1 MKRIIYIL
9 AIALSIVAC
18 SDDIDKSNRFTFTGE
33 TVSDYVL
40 NRSDR
45 YSHFINLLERAKL
58 LSLLNTYG
66 QYTLFLPDNEAVE
79 KYVQEQDSIYWA
91 TKDSDD
97 PVWTGIT
104 SPFFEELSDSMATVI
119 ARNHVIEASTR
130 MAEMGEGALPE
141 RNFNNRLLGVN
152 FVVKDEQYYIM
163 LNNSAAIIYGDNN
176 VENGVVHL
184 IDKVISPS
192 QKNVPELI
200 GSYNYFKLF
209 TEALN
214 VTGFCDSLK
223 LDNDDSY
230 NYEEYTITNAITGSV
245 IYAPKTKYYKYTA
258 FLETDEVFNAN
269 GIYTL
274 ADLKTFA
281 EKWYGT
287 EDRDTPTSPRNALN
301 KFVAYHFVP
310 REMPHNK
317 IVPYAINENFDNIMP
332 TIYDRYDY
340 YETMQGTLM
349 KVVKP
354 LSKPEGRETY
364 INYNKREVPYNME
377 LCNHLDIR
385 VIPLTEFTQKKEY
398 ALFDQMAA
406 NGILHPIDKI
416 LVYNEDEMFGNILN
430 ERIRLDVASIIPE
443 LSCNNIRFNSTEY
456 IIGGNVIPD
465 VYSQKI
471 NIKNGCL
478 YYVNRSSTYNCDEVY
493 LEDYFDIEF
502 TLPPLPP
509 RVYEVRIGFSQY
521 GAGISNVVTIP
532 ERLCQ
537 IYIDGK
543 VEGLPFDI
551 QYLNIYPGRYKSPT
565 GYVADSETY
574 DNGLEN
580 DKLMRHKGWMKAPVS
595 FIGIEKKP
603 ARDSKYHIRKIIN
616 KKMFYAGKHKIR
628 FRIVSKYDSD
638 ICLDYIEFVP
648 LHIINDPT
656 KPEDRH

>member
-9 AIALSIVAC
+9 AITLSIVAC

-97 PVWTGIT
+97 PVWTGVT
-104 SPFFEELSDSMATVI
+104 SPFFEELSDSMANVI

-230 NYEEYTITNAITGSV
+230 NYEEYTITDAILGYET
-245 IYAPKTKYYKYTA
+245 YAPKTKFYKYTA

-269 GIYTL
+269 CIYTL
-274 ADLKTFA
+274 DDLKTFA
-281 EKWYGT
+281 EKWYGK
-287 EDRDTPTSPRNALN
+287 EESDNPRSPRNALN

-364 INYNKREVPYNME
+364 INYNKRKAPYNIE
-377 LCNHLDIR
+377 LHNHLNVR

-416 LVYNEDEMFGNILN
+416 LVYNENEMFGNILN
-430 ERIRLDVASIIPE
+430 ERIRLDAASIIPE
-443 LSCNNIRFNSTEY
+443 LSCNNLRF
-456 IIGGNVIPD
+456 GGANYSSYVIPN
-465 VYSQKI
+465 VYSEKI
-471 NIKNGCL
+471 NIKNGTI
-478 YYVNRSSTYNCDEVY
+478 YYVSNVRMYNNDY
-493 LEDYFDIEF
+493 LTLDDYFDIEF

-509 RVYEVRIGFSQY
+509 RVYEVRIGFSQH
-521 GAGISNVVTIP
+521 GWGTSDVVAIP

-543 VEGLPFDI
+543 VQGVPFDI
-551 QYLNIYPGRYKSPT
+551 QYLNKSPGRYESPT
-565 GYVADSETY
+565 GYVADSKTY

-580 DKLMRHKGWMKAPVS
+580 DKQMRHKGWMKAPVV
-595 FIGIEKKP
+595 FYGHDGHP
-603 ARDSKYHIRKIIN
+603 ARSTEHYIRKIIT
-616 KKMFYAGKHKIR
+616 KKHFDEGKHTIR
-628 FRIVSKYDSD
+628 LRIVSKYGAVM
-638 ICLDYIEFVP
+638 CFDYIEFVP

>member
-1 MKRIIYIL
+1 M
-9 AIALSIVAC
+9 SIVAC

-91 TKDSDD
+91 TKDSDY

-104 SPFFEELSDSMATVI
+104 SPLVEELSDSMATVI

-230 NYEEYTITNAITGSV
+230 NYEEYTITDAILGYVT
-245 IYAPKTKYYKYTA
+245 YAPKTKFYKYTA
-258 FLETDEVFNAN
+258 FIETDEVFNAN

-274 ADLKTFA
+274 DDLKCFA
-281 EKWYGT
+281 EKWYGK
-287 EDRDTPTSPRNALN
+287 EESDNPRSPRNALN

-354 LSKPEGRETY
+354 MSKPEGRETY
-364 INYNKREVPYNME
+364 INYNKRKAPYNIE
-377 LCNHLDIR
+377 LHNHLNVR

-430 ERIRLDVASIIPE
+430 ERIRIDAASMIPE
-443 LSCNNIRFNSTEY
+443 LSCNNLRF
-456 IIGGNVIPD
+456 GGAYYSSYVIPN
-465 VYSQKI
+465 VYSEKI
-471 NIKNGCL
+471 NIKNGTI
-478 YYVNRSSTYNCDEVY
+478 YYVSNVRMYNNDY
-493 LEDYFDIEF
+493 LTLDDYFDIEF

-509 RVYEVRIGFSQY
+509 RVYEVRIGFSQH
-521 GAGISNVVTIP
+521 GWGTSDVVEIP

-543 VEGLPFDI
+543 VQGVPFDI
-551 QYLNIYPGRYKSPT
+551 QYLNKSPGRTESPT
-565 GYVADSETY
+565 GYIADSETY

-580 DKLMRHKGWMKAPVS
+580 DKNMRNKGWMKAPVI
-595 FIGIEKKP
+595 FNGHDGQP
-603 ARDSKYHIRKIIN
+603 ARSTEHYIRKIIT
-616 KKMFYAGKHKIR
+616 KKHFDEGKHTIR

-638 ICLDYIEFVP
+638 ICFDYIEFVP

>member
-1 MKRIIYIL
+1 MKRILFIL

-18 SDDIDKSNRFTFTGE
+18 TDDIDKSNRFTFTGE
-33 TVSDYVL
+33 TVADYVL
-40 NRSDR
+40 NRSDK
-45 YSHFINLLERAKL
+45 YSHFINMLERAKL
-58 LSLLNTYG
+58 LSILNTYG

-79 KYVQEQDSIYWA
+79 KYVQEQDSIFHA

-184 IDKVISPS
+184 VDKVISLS

-230 NYEEYTITNAITGSV
+230 NYEEYSITDAILGYVT
-245 IYAPKTKYYKYTA
+245 YAPKTKFYKYTA
-258 FLETDEVFNAN
+258 FIETDEVFNAN

-274 ADLKTFA
+274 DDLKCFA
-281 EKWYGT
+281 EKWYGK
-287 EDRDTPTSPRNALN
+287 EGSDNPRSPRNALN

-354 LSKPEGRETY
+354 MSKPEGRETY
-364 INYNKREVPYNME
+364 INYNKREVPYNLE
-377 LCNHLDIR
+377 LLNHLNVR

-416 LVYNEDEMFGNILN
+416 LVYNENEMFGNILN
-430 ERIRLDVASIIPE
+430 ERIRIDAASIIPE
-443 LSCNNIRFNSTEY
+443 LSCNNLRF
-456 IIGGNVIPD
+456 GGAYYSSYVIPN
-465 VYSQKI
+465 VYSEKI
-471 NIKNGCL
+471 NIKNGTI
-478 YYVNRSSTYNCDEVY
+478 YYVSNVRMYNNDY
-493 LEDYFDIEF
+493 LTLDDYFDIEF

-509 RVYEVRIGFSQY
+509 RVYEVRIGFSQH
-521 GAGISNVVTIP
+521 GRGTSDVVTIP

-537 IYIDGK
+537 IYIDGR
-543 VEGLPFDI
+543 VQGVPFDI
-551 QYLNIYPGRYKSPT
+551 QYLNKFPGRTESPT
-565 GYVADSETY
+565 GYIADSETY

-580 DKLMRHKGWMKAPVS
+580 DKNMRNKGWMKAPVV
-595 FIGIEKKP
+595 FYGHDGHP
-603 ARDSKYHIRKIIN
+603 ARSTEHYIRKIIT
-616 KKMFYAGKHKIR
+616 KKHFDNGKHTIR
-628 FRIVSKYDSD
+628 FRIVSKYDSA

>member
-1 MKRIIYIL
+1 MRRILYIL

-18 SDDIDKSNRFTFTGE
+18 TDDIDKSNRFTFTGE
-33 TVSDYVL
+33 TVADYVL
-40 NRSDR
+40 NRSDK
-45 YSHFINLLERAKL
+45 YSHFINMLERAKL

-79 KYVQEQDSIYWA
+79 KYIQEQDSIYHA

-141 RNFNNRLLGVN
+141 RNFNNRLLGIN

-184 IDKVISPS
+184 VDKVISPS

-230 NYEEYTITNAITGSV
+230 NYEEYTITDAILGYVT
-245 IYAPKTKYYKYTA
+245 YAPKTKFYKYTA

-274 ADLKTFA
+274 DDLKGFA
-281 EKWYGT
+281 EKWYGK
-287 EDRDTPTSPRNALN
+287 EESDNPRSPRNALN

-364 INYNKREVPYNME
+364 INYNKREVPYNLE
-377 LCNHLDIR
+377 LLNHLNVR
-385 VIPLTEFTQKKEY
+385 VIPLTEFTQKKDY

-416 LVYNEDEMFGNILN
+416 LVYNENEMFGNILN
-430 ERIRLDVASIIPE
+430 ERIRIDAASIIPE
-443 LSCNNIRFNSTEY
+443 LSCNNLRF
-456 IIGGNVIPD
+456 GGAYYSSYVIPD
-465 VYSQKI
+465 VYSEKI
-471 NIKNGCL
+471 NIKNGTI
-478 YYVNRSSTYNCDEVY
+478 YYVSNVRMYNNDY
-493 LEDYFDIEF
+493 LTLDDYFDIEF

-509 RVYEVRIGFSQY
+509 RVYEVRIGFSQH
-521 GAGISNVVTIP
+521 GRGISDVVAIP
-532 ERLCQ
+532 EKLCQ

-543 VEGLPFDI
+543 VQGVPFDI
-551 QYLNIYPGRYKSPT
+551 QYLNKFPGRTESPT
-565 GYVADSETY
+565 GYIADSETY

-580 DKLMRHKGWMKAPVS
+580 DKNMRNKGWMKAPVV
-595 FIGIEKKP
+595 FYGHDGHP
-603 ARDSKYHIRKIIN
+603 ARSAEHYIRKIIT
-616 KKMFYAGKHKIR
+616 KKHFDEGKHTIR

-638 ICLDYIEFVP
+638 IRFDYIEFVP

>member
-1 MKRIIYIL
+1 MKRILFIL

-18 SDDIDKSNRFTFTGE
+18 TDDIDKSNRFTFTGE
-33 TVSDYVL
+33 TVADYVL
-40 NRSDR
+40 NRSDK
-45 YSHFINLLERAKL
+45 YSHFINMLERAKL
-58 LSLLNTYG
+58 LSILNTYG

-79 KYVQEQDSIYWA
+79 KYVQEQDSIFHA

-184 IDKVISPS
+184 VDKVISPS

-230 NYEEYTITNAITGSV
+230 NYEEYTITDAILGYVT
-245 IYAPKTKYYKYTA
+245 YAPKTKFYKYTA
-258 FLETDEVFNAN
+258 FIETDEVFNAN

-274 ADLKTFA
+274 DDLKDFA
-281 EKWYGT
+281 EKWYGK
-287 EDRDTPTSPRNALN
+287 EESDNPRSPRNALN

-364 INYNKREVPYNME
+364 INYNKREVPYNLE
-377 LCNHLDIR
+377 LLNHLNVR
-385 VIPLTEFTQKKEY
+385 VIPLTEFTQKKEL

-430 ERIRLDVASIIPE
+430 ERIRIDAASMIPE
-443 LSCNNIRFNSTEY
+443 LSCNNLRF
-456 IIGGNVIPD
+456 GGAYYSSYVIPN
-465 VYSQKI
+465 VYSEKI
-471 NIKNGCL
+471 NIKNGTI
-478 YYVNRSSTYNCDEVY
+478 YYVSNVRMYNNDY
-493 LEDYFDIEF
+493 LTLDDYFDIEF

-509 RVYEVRIGFSQY
+509 RVYEVRIGFSQHGWGTSY
-521 GAGISNVVTIP
+521 VVTIH

-551 QYLNIYPGRYKSPT
+551 EYLNISPGRYKSPT

-595 FIGIEKKP
+595 FLGIEKKP

-628 FRIVSKYDSD
+628 FRIVSEYGSKLP
-638 ICLDYIEFVP
+638 LDYFEVVP
-648 LHIINDPT
+648 LHIITDPT
-656 KPEDRH
+656 KPEDRY

>member
-1 MKRIIYIL
+1 MKRILFIL
-9 AIALSIVAC
+9 AIALSMVAC
-18 SDDIDKSNRFTFTGE
+18 TDDIDKSNRFTFTGE
-33 TVSDYVL
+33 TVADYVL

-45 YSHFINLLERAKL
+45 YSHFINMLERAKL

-79 KYVQEQDSIYWA
+79 KYVQEQDSIFHA
-91 TKDSDD
+91 TKDSDY
-97 PVWTGIT
+97 PVWTGVT
-104 SPFFEELSDSMATVI
+104 SPLVEELSDSMATVI

-184 IDKVISPS
+184 VDKVISPS

-230 NYEEYTITNAITGSV
+230 NYEEYSITDAILGYVT
-245 IYAPKTKYYKYTA
+245 YAPKTKFYKYTA

-274 ADLKTFA
+274 DDLKGFA
-281 EKWYGT
+281 EKWYGK
-287 EDRDTPTSPRNALN
+287 EESDNPRSPRNALN

-354 LSKPEGRETY
+354 MSKPEGRETY
-364 INYNKREVPYNME
+364 INYNKREVPYNLE
-377 LCNHLDIR
+377 LLNHLNVR
-385 VIPLTEFTQKKEY
+385 VIPLTEFTQKKDY

-416 LVYNEDEMFGNILN
+416 LVYNENEMFGNILN
-430 ERIRLDVASIIPE
+430 ERIRLDAASMIPE
-443 LSCNNIRFNSTEY
+443 LSCNNLRF
-456 IIGGNVIPD
+456 GGAYYSSYVIPN
-465 VYSQKI
+465 VYSEKI
-471 NIKNGCL
+471 NIKNGTI
-478 YYVNRSSTYNCDEVY
+478 YYVSNVRMYNNDY
-493 LEDYFDIEF
+493 LTLDDYFDIEF

-509 RVYEVRIGFSQY
+509 RVYEVRIGFSQH
-521 GAGISNVVTIP
+521 GRGTSDVVTIP

-537 IYIDGK
+537 IYIDGR
-543 VEGLPFDI
+543 VQGVPFDI
-551 QYLNIYPGRYKSPT
+551 QYLNRHPGRTESPT
-565 GYVADSETY
+565 GYIADSETY

-580 DKLMRHKGWMKAPVS
+580 DKNMRNKGWMKAPVV
-595 FIGIEKKP
+595 FYGHDGQP
-603 ARDSKYHIRKIIN
+603 ARSTEHYIRKIIT
-616 KKMFYAGKHKIR
+616 KKHFDEGKHTIR

>member
-18 SDDIDKSNRFTFTGE
+18 TDDIDKSNRFTFTGE

-40 NRSDR
+40 NRSDK

-79 KYVQEQDSIYWA
+79 KYVQEQDSIYHA

-104 SPFFEELSDSMATVI
+104 SPFFEELSDSMAIVI

-184 IDKVISPS
+184 VDKVISPS

-230 NYEEYTITNAITGSV
+230 NYEEYSITDAILGYVT
-245 IYAPKTKYYKYTA
+245 YAPKTKFYKYTA

-274 ADLKTFA
+274 DDLKGFA
-281 EKWYGT
+281 EKWYGK
-287 EDRDTPTSPRNALN
+287 EESDNPRSPRNALN

-354 LSKPEGRETY
+354 MSKPEGRETY
-364 INYNKREVPYNME
+364 INYNKREVPYNLE
-377 LCNHLDIR
+377 LLNHLNVR
-385 VIPLTEFTQKKEY
+385 VIPLTEFTQKKDY

-416 LVYNEDEMFGNILN
+416 LVYNENEMFGNILN
-430 ERIRLDVASIIPE
+430 ERIRLDAASMIPE
-443 LSCNNIRFNSTEY
+443 LSCNNLRF
-456 IIGGNVIPD
+456 GGAYYSSYVIPN
-465 VYSQKI
+465 VYSEKI
-471 NIKNGCL
+471 NIKNGTI
-478 YYVNRSSTYNCDEVY
+478 YYVSNVRMYNNDY
-493 LEDYFDIEF
+493 LTLDDYFDIEF

-509 RVYEVRIGFSQY
+509 RVYEVRIGFSQH
-521 GAGISNVVTIP
+521 GRGTSDVVTIP

-537 IYIDGK
+537 IYIDGR
-543 VEGLPFDI
+543 VQGVPFDI
-551 QYLNIYPGRYKSPT
+551 QYLNRHPGRTESPT
-565 GYVADSETY
+565 GYIADSETY

-580 DKLMRHKGWMKAPVS
+580 DKNMRNKGWMKAPVV
-595 FIGIEKKP
+595 FYGHDGQP
-603 ARDSKYHIRKIIN
+603 ARSTEHYIRKIIT
-616 KKMFYAGKHKIR
+616 KKHFDEGKHTIR

>member
-9 AIALSIVAC
+9 VITLSIVAC

-230 NYEEYTITNAITGSV
+230 NYEEYTITDAILGYEK
-245 IYAPKTKYYKYTA
+245 YAPKTKFYKYTA
-258 FLETDEVFNAN
+258 FIETDEVFNAN

-274 ADLKTFA
+274 ADLKCFA
-281 EKWYGT
+281 EKWYGKEET
-287 EDRDTPTSPRNALN
+287 DNPRSPRNALN

-354 LSKPEGRETY
+354 MSKPEGRETY
-364 INYNKREVPYNME
+364 INYNKRKAPYNIE
-377 LCNHLDIR
+377 LHNHLNVR

-416 LVYNEDEMFGNILN
+416 LVYNENEMFGNILN
-430 ERIRLDVASIIPE
+430 ERIRLDAASMIPE
-443 LSCNNIRFNSTEY
+443 LSCNNLRF
-456 IIGGNVIPD
+456 GGAYYSSYVIPN
-465 VYSQKI
+465 VYSEKI
-471 NIKNGCL
+471 NIKNGTI
-478 YYVNRSSTYNCDEVY
+478 YYVSNVRMYNNDY
-493 LEDYFDIEF
+493 LTLDDYFDIEF

-509 RVYEVRIGFSQY
+509 RVYEVRIGFSQH
-521 GAGISNVVTIP
+521 GWGTSDVVTIP

-543 VEGLPFDI
+543 VQGVPFDI
-551 QYLNIYPGRYKSPT
+551 QYLNKSPGRYESPT

-580 DKLMRHKGWMKAPVS
+580 DKNMRHKGWMKAPDV
-595 FIGIEKKP
+595 FNVRDGQP
-603 ARDSKYHIRKIIN
+603 ARSTEHYIRKIIT
-616 KKMFYAGKHKIR
+616 KKHFDNGKHTIR
-628 FRIVSKYDSD
+628 FRIVSKYGADM
-638 ICLDYIEFVP
+638 CLDYIEFVP

>member
-1 MKRIIYIL
+1 MKRILFIL

-18 SDDIDKSNRFTFTGE
+18 TDDIDKSNRFTFTGE
-33 TVSDYVL
+33 TVADYVL
-40 NRSDR
+40 NRSEK
-45 YSHFINLLERAKL
+45 YSHFINMLERARL
-58 LSLLNTYG
+58 LSILNTYG

-79 KYVQEQDSIYWA
+79 KYVQEQDSIFHA

-184 IDKVISPS
+184 VDKVISPS

-230 NYEEYTITNAITGSV
+230 NYEEYSITDAILGYVT
-245 IYAPKTKYYKYTA
+245 YAPKTKFYKYTA
-258 FLETDEVFNAN
+258 FIETDEVFNAN

-274 ADLKTFA
+274 ADLKDFA

-364 INYNKREVPYNME
+364 INYNKREVPYNLE
-377 LCNHLDIR
+377 LLNHLNVR
-385 VIPLTEFTQKKEY
+385 VIPLTEFTQKKDY

-416 LVYNEDEMFGNILN
+416 LVYNENEMFGNILN
-430 ERIRLDVASIIPE
+430 ERIRLDAASIIPE
-443 LSCNNIRFNSTEY
+443 LSCNNLRF
-456 IIGGNVIPD
+456 GGAYYSSYVIPN
-465 VYSQKI
+465 VYSEKI
-471 NIKNGCL
+471 NIKNGTI
-478 YYVNRSSTYNCDEVY
+478 YYVSNVRMYNNDY
-493 LEDYFDIEF
+493 LTLDDYFDIEF

-509 RVYEVRIGFSQY
+509 RVYEVRIGFSQH
-521 GAGISNVVTIP
+521 GRGISDVVAIP
-532 ERLCQ
+532 EKLCQ

-543 VEGLPFDI
+543 VQGVPFDI
-551 QYLNIYPGRYKSPT
+551 QYLNKFPGRTESPT
-565 GYVADSETY
+565 GYIADSETY

-580 DKLMRHKGWMKAPVS
+580 DKNMRNKGWMKAPVV
-595 FIGIEKKP
+595 FYGHDGHP
-603 ARDSKYHIRKIIN
+603 ARSTEHYIRKIIT
-616 KKMFYAGKHKIR
+616 KKHFDEGKHTIR

-638 ICLDYIEFVP
+638 IRFDYIEFVP

>member
-1 MKRIIYIL
+1 M
-9 AIALSIVAC
+9 VAC
-18 SDDIDKSNRFTFTGE
+18 TDDIDKSNRFTFTGE
-33 TVSDYVL
+33 TVADYVL

-45 YSHFINLLERAKL
+45 YSHFINMLERAKL

-79 KYVQEQDSIYWA
+79 KYVQEQDSIFHA
-91 TKDSDD
+91 TKDSDY
-97 PVWTGIT
+97 PVWTGVT
-104 SPFFEELSDSMATVI
+104 SPLVEELSDSMATVI

-184 IDKVISPS
+184 VDKVISPS

-230 NYEEYTITNAITGSV
+230 NYEEYSITDAILGYVT
-245 IYAPKTKYYKYTA
+245 YAPKTKFYKYTA

-274 ADLKTFA
+274 DDLKAFA
-281 EKWYGT
+281 EKWYGK
-287 EDRDTPTSPRNALN
+287 EESDNPRSPRNALN

-354 LSKPEGRETY
+354 MSKPEGRETY
-364 INYNKREVPYNME
+364 INYNKRKAPYNIE
-377 LCNHLDIR
+377 LHNHLNVR

-416 LVYNEDEMFGNILN
+416 LVYNENEMFGNILN
-430 ERIRLDVASIIPE
+430 ERIRLDAASMIPE
-443 LSCNNIRFNSTEY
+443 LSCNNLRF
-456 IIGGNVIPD
+456 GGAYYSSYVIPN
-465 VYSQKI
+465 VYSEKI
-471 NIKNGCL
+471 NIKNGTI
-478 YYVNRSSTYNCDEVY
+478 YYVSNVRMYNNDY
-493 LEDYFDIEF
+493 LTLDDYFDIEF

-509 RVYEVRIGFSQY
+509 RVYEVRIGFSQH
-521 GAGISNVVTIP
+521 GRGTSDVVTIP

-537 IYIDGK
+537 IYIDGR
-543 VEGLPFDI
+543 VQGVPFDI
-551 QYLNIYPGRYKSPT
+551 QYLNRHPGRTESPT
-565 GYVADSETY
+565 GYIADSETY

-580 DKLMRHKGWMKAPVS
+580 DKNMRNKGWMKAPVV
-595 FIGIEKKP
+595 FYGHDGQP
-603 ARDSKYHIRKIIN
+603 ARSTEHYIRKIIT
-616 KKMFYAGKHKIR
+616 KKHFDEGKHTIR